1 MRCFF
6 LVVVLHHLAFKILV
20 PPPRIKYGPLTWGH
34 QVPTTELPRLSLY
47 SVLLPFGERWLLDV
61 FKLKNANQY
70 TECLCVSASSPCPHL
85 HPTTAHHTHTQTP
98 WFLHSFVLLL
108 LFSHQVTSNSLRPHG
123 LQHARL
129 PCPSHFPRACSNS
142 CPLNQWCHPTISA
155 TVAFVSSCPQ
165 SFPVSETCSESALG
179 GQSTRASA
187 SVLAM
192 NIQGWFPL
200 GLTGLIS
207 FLCSGLSKSLLQ
219 HHNL

>member
-1 MRCFF
+1 MSKLKFNPKWDTKDEVFFF

-47 SVLLPFGERWLLDV
+47 SVLLPSGERWLLDV

-85 HPTTAHHTHTQTP
+85 PPTTAHHTHTQTP
-98 WFLHSFVLLL
+98 WFLHSLVLL

-142 CPLNQWCHPTISA
+142 CPLNQWCHPTILPL
-155 TVAFVSSCPQ
+155 VFQ
-165 SFPVSETCSESALG
+165 GFYLLIYLYLLG
-179 GQSTRASA
+179 WARS
-187 SVLAM
+187 
-192 NIQGWFPL
+192 
-200 GLTGLIS
+200 
-207 FLCSGLSKSLLQ
+207 
-219 HHNL
+219 